1 MICSETLDIIKICK
15 GHHTRNEE
23 GLSTYDALKQY
34 YIDVYCIYPD
44 YYEEIGLEAM
54 VKRAFYDLIDHVD
67 RPSNLLRSFE
77 DAMRIY
83 QAMNFREYDIST
95 ASMVSAMG
103 MIQVRA
109 NDGSYMNGFDDSI
122 LGSIIL
128 GRTSL

>member
-1 MICSETLDIIKICK
+1 MMNSDTLSVIKICK
-15 GHHTRNEE
+15 GRHSRHEE
-23 GLSTYDALKQY
+23 GLSHYEALKKHY
-34 YIDVYCIYPD
+34 MDVYCIYPD
-44 YYEEIGLEAM
+44 CYEEIGLEAM

-77 DAMRIY
+77 DVMRIY
-83 QAMNFREYDIST
+83 QTMNFNEYDIST

-122 LGSIIL
+122 LGSVVL
-128 GRTSL
+128 GGSYD

>member
-1 MICSETLDIIKICK
+1 MMNSDTLSVIKICK
-15 GHHTRNEE
+15 GRHSRHEE
-23 GLSTYDALKQY
+23 GLSHYEALRQH

-44 YYEEIGLEAM
+44 CYEEIGLEAI

-83 QAMNFREYDIST
+83 QTMNFSEYDIAT

-109 NDGSYMNGFDDSI
+109 NGEYINGFNDDI
-122 LGSIIL
+122 LGAVMLGGSI
-128 GRTSL
+128 